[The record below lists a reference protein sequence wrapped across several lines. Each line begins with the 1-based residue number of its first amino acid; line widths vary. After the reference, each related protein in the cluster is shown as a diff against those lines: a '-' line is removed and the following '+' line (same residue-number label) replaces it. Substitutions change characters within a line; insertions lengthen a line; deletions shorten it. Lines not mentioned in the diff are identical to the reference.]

1 MSYVQRMDDTT
12 RPPPGS
18 PSAASGPVEWAA
30 TMPDTMATQVM
41 ARDSDDQR
49 VAGSRD
55 IGRLTGPNT
64 RELFVTCDAAEA
76 LRLQFDH
83 LQSLHVALHDIGSNV
98 SRQLLRQ
105 LAAQGG
111 SAVHKLVIRQQG
123 YGTLLASIEYAT
135 YASPEGQSVHIY
147 STDVQSTPAAQ
158 QAVSR
163 VLMEHAQVSV
173 VLLAEQPGQ
182 GSANALRQMMQW
194 VHVPAWICPSLLI
207 MPLGPAAAQAA
218 ATQSA
223 QVVQRHGM
231 LVRAAPQP
239 SRPADAWSYTLG
251 FWQKTAMRGR
261 LASSGVGTGSPMQ
274 IPALKLRLDGDAG
287 TTVPQAPP
295 WANTAATPV
304 TAPAALSAAAAP
316 PQGSSAPAHMDTY
329 VSMVSQMT
337 GLLSC
342 CVFDVNLA
350 APLGHAGRGPSPLD
364 LARQGSAILK
374 AQQMARLALN
384 LADPAHEILISSDR
398 HHQVVR
404 PLPGLPDLALHCL
417 LDRHKT
423 NQSLVRFQLQRLD
436 AWLKQQQSGR

>member
-1 MSYVQRMDDTT
+1 MDDKTN
-12 RPPPGS
+12 PHSGD
-18 PSAASGPVEWAA
+18 AGSGPVEWAA
-30 TMPDTMATQVM
+30 TMPDTMATQIM
-41 ARDSDDQR
+41 ARDSDDPR

-83 LQSLHVALHDIGSNV
+83 LQSLHVALHDIGGNV

-105 LAAQGG
+105 LAAHGG
-111 SAVHKLVIRQQG
+111 SAVQKLTIRQQG

-135 YASPEGQSVHIY
+135 YTSPEGQSVHIY
-147 STDVQSTPAAQ
+147 STDVQSTPAGQ

-173 VLLAEQPGQ
+173 VLLAEMAAQ

-194 VHVPAWICPSLLI
+194 VHVPAWVCPSLLI

-218 ATQSA
+218 AAQSA

-239 SRPADAWSYTLG
+239 SRPADAWSFILG
-251 FWQKTAMRGR
+251 FWQKNASRGR
-261 LASSGVGTGSPMQ
+261 LAGSGPGAPSAMQ
-274 IPALKLRLDGDAG
+274 LPSLNLKLDHDAG

-295 WANTAATPV
+295 WAQTAAPPV
-304 TAPAALSAAAAP
+304 VPPAAAAAP
-316 PQGSSAPAHMDTY
+316 AATVPAQAYMETY
-329 VSMVSQMT
+329 VGMVAQMT

-350 APLGHAGRGPSPLD
+350 APLGHAGRGPSPID
-364 LARQGSAILK
+364 LARQGAAILK

-384 LADPAHEILISSDR
+384 LSDPAHEILISSDR

-404 PLPGLPDLALHCL
+404 PLPGLPDVALHCL

-436 AWLKQQQSGR
+436 AWLKQQQTGR

>member
-1 MSYVQRMDDTT
+1 MSYVQRMDDDNN
-12 RPPPGS
+12 PSPG
-18 PSAASGPVEWAA
+18 AAGSGPVEWAA
-30 TMPDTMATQVM
+30 TMPDTMATQIM
-41 ARDSDDQR
+41 ARDSDDPR

-83 LQSLHVALHDIGSNV
+83 LQSLHVALHDIGGNV

-105 LAAQGG
+105 LAAHGG
-111 SAVHKLVIRQQG
+111 SAVQKLTIRQQG

-135 YASPEGQSVHIY
+135 YTSPEGHSVHIY
-147 STDVQSTPAAQ
+147 STDVQSTPAGQ

-163 VLMEHAQVSV
+163 ALMEHAQVSV
-173 VLLAEQPGQ
+173 VLLAELPGQ
-182 GSANALRQMMQW
+182 GSGNALRQMMQW

-218 ATQSA
+218 GAQSA

-239 SRPADAWSYTLG
+239 SRPADAWSYILG
-251 FWQKTAMRGR
+251 FWQKNAVRGR
-261 LASSGVGTGSPMQ
+261 LASSGAGAPSPMQ
-274 IPALKLRLDGDAG
+274 LPSLSLKLDHDAG
-287 TTVPQAPP
+287 TTVPQSPP

-304 TAPAALSAAAAP
+304 QPPAAPAPATAAAAV
-316 PQGSSAPAHMDTY
+316 PAQAYMETY
-329 VSMVSQMT
+329 VSMVAQMT

-350 APLGHAGRGPSPLD
+350 APLGHAGRGPSPID
-364 LARQGSAILK
+364 LARQGAAILK

-384 LADPAHEILISSDR
+384 LGDPAHEILISSDR

-404 PLPGLPDLALHCL
+404 PLPGLPDVALHCL

>member
-1 MSYVQRMDDTT
+1 MAYVQRMDDTT
-12 RPPPGS
+12 RPPNR
-18 PSAASGPVEWAA
+18 PVEWAP
-30 TMPDTMATQVM
+30 TMPDTMATQIM
-41 ARDSDDQR
+41 ARDSDDPR
-49 VAGSRD
+49 VAGSHD

-76 LRLQFDH
+76 LRLQFEH
-83 LQSLHVALHDIGSNV
+83 LRSLHVALHDIGGNV

-105 LAAQGG
+105 LAGHGG
-111 SAVHKLVIRQQG
+111 SAVQKLIIRQQG
-123 YGTLLASIEYAT
+123 YGTMLASIEYAT
-135 YASPEGQSVHIY
+135 YTSPEGQHVHIY
-147 STDVQSTPAAQ
+147 STDVQSTPAGQ

-163 VLMEHAQVSV
+163 VLMENAQISV
-173 VLLAEQPGQ
+173 VLLAEMAGQ

-194 VHVPAWICPSLLI
+194 VHVPAWVCPSLLI

-218 ATQSA
+218 ASQSA

-239 SRPADAWSYTLG
+239 SRPADAWSFILG
-251 FWQKTAMRGR
+251 FWQKNAARGR
-261 LASSGVGTGSPMQ
+261 LA
-274 IPALKLRLDGDAG
+274 
-287 TTVPQAPP
+287 
-295 WANTAATPV
+295 
-304 TAPAALSAAAAP
+304 AAAP
-316 PQGSSAPAHMDTY
+316 GSGAGLPQLMPLSLQLDPEDARTVAQSPAWARAPGAPAGPAPADPDQSTVDAY
-329 VSMVSQMT
+329 VGLVAQMT

-342 CVFDVNLA
+342 CVFDVNLG
-350 APLGHAGRGPSPLD
+350 APLGFAGRGPSAID
-364 LARQGSAILK
+364 LARQGAAILK

-404 PLPGLPDLALHCL
+404 PLPGLPDVALHCL

-436 AWLKQQQSGR
+436 AWLKQHPPAAR

>member
-1 MSYVQRMDDTT
+1 MSYVQRMDDNT
-12 RPPPGS
+12 PPSTG
-18 PSAASGPVEWAA
+18 AAGSGPVEWAA
-30 TMPDTMATQVM
+30 TMPDTMATQIM
-41 ARDSDDQR
+41 ARDSDDPR

-83 LQSLHVALHDIGSNV
+83 LQSLHVALHDIGGNV

-105 LAAQGG
+105 LAAHGG
-111 SAVHKLVIRQQG
+111 SAVQKLVIRQQG

-135 YASPEGQSVHIY
+135 YTSPEGQSVHIY

-163 VLMEHAQVSV
+163 ALMEHAQVSV
-173 VLLAEQPGQ
+173 VLLAELPGQ
-182 GSANALRQMMQW
+182 GAGNALRQMMQW
-194 VHVPAWICPSLLI
+194 VHVPAWMCPSLLI

-218 ATQSA
+218 GAQSA
-223 QVVQRHGM
+223 QVVQRQGM

-239 SRPADAWSYTLG
+239 SRPADAWSYILG
-251 FWQKTAMRGR
+251 FWQKNALRGR
-261 LASSGVGTGSPMQ
+261 LASSGAGAPSPMQ
-274 IPALKLRLDGDAG
+274 LPSLSLKLDHDAG
-287 TTVPQAPP
+287 ATVPQSPP

-304 TAPAALSAAAAP
+304 AQPVMPAPAAAAAP
-316 PQGSSAPAHMDTY
+316 AQAYMETY
-329 VSMVSQMT
+329 VNMVAQMT

-350 APLGHAGRGPSPLD
+350 APLGHAGRGPSPID
-364 LARQGSAILK
+364 LARQGAAILK

-384 LADPAHEILISSDR
+384 LGDPAHEILISSDR

-404 PLPGLPDLALHCL
+404 PLPGLPDVALHCL

>member
-1 MSYVQRMDDTT
+1 MSYVQRMDDKTN
-12 RPPPGS
+12 PHSGD
-18 PSAASGPVEWAA
+18 AGSGPVEWAA
-30 TMPDTMATQVM
+30 TMPDTMATQIM
-41 ARDSDDQR
+41 ARDSDDPR

-83 LQSLHVALHDIGSNV
+83 LQSLHVALHDIGGNV

-105 LAAQGG
+105 LAAHGG
-111 SAVHKLVIRQQG
+111 SAVQKLTIRQQG

-135 YASPEGQSVHIY
+135 YTSPEGQSVHIY
-147 STDVQSTPAAQ
+147 STDVQSTPAGQ

-173 VLLAEQPGQ
+173 VLLAEMAAQ

-194 VHVPAWICPSLLI
+194 VHVPAWVCPSLLI

-218 ATQSA
+218 AAQSA

-239 SRPADAWSYTLG
+239 SRPADAWSFILG
-251 FWQKTAMRGR
+251 FWQKNASRGR
-261 LASSGVGTGSPMQ
+261 LAGSGPGAPSAMQ
-274 IPALKLRLDGDAG
+274 LPSLNLKLDHDAG

-295 WANTAATPV
+295 WAQTAAPPV
-304 TAPAALSAAAAP
+304 VPPAAAAAP
-316 PQGSSAPAHMDTY
+316 AATVPAQAYMETY
-329 VSMVSQMT
+329 VGMVAQMT

-350 APLGHAGRGPSPLD
+350 APLGHAGRGPSPID
-364 LARQGSAILK
+364 LARQGAAILK

-384 LADPAHEILISSDR
+384 LSDPAHEILISSDR

-404 PLPGLPDLALHCL
+404 PLPGLPDVALHCL

-436 AWLKQQQSGR
+436 AWLKQQQTGR